1 MPIMLI
7 YREESYILKRK
18 KAQALILASKG
29 IGLKLNADKTK
40 YMIMSRDQNAQRSNS
55 MKFDSSSFER
65 VEELKYWGTTLTY
78 QNSIQEEIKGILK
91 SGNA

>member
-18 KAQALILASKG
+18 KAQALILASKE

-40 YMIMSRDQNAQRSNS
+40 YMIMSRDQNARRSNS